1 MKVGIYPGSFD
12 PVTFGHLDIIERS
25 AKIVDELVVGVLN
38 NSAKNSLFSLEER
51 VSMIKEM
58 TAHIPNV
65 RVGCFEG
72 LLVDYM
78 KKINATIIIRGLR
91 AVTDFEYELQ
101 IAQANGV
108 QNPEIETVFL
118 TSSLNYSYLS
128 STIVKEFASYG
139 GDISKFVPEQ
149 FIDRIVRQ
157 YEDEKKKNPKEYH
170 YAYEEL
176 KMATVKMKSGVSEI
190 NAINQY
196 GERCGLHNYI
206 KLANIIEQNIRRG
219 TGELSFALENE
230 LNRALVERKNTAL
243 KRGSEISTKLLGP
256 MTVMLIVALVILMVP
271 ALMSINM

>member
-78 KKINATIIIRGLR
+78 REIDASIIVRGLR

-101 IAQANGV
+101 IAQTNHIE
-108 QNPEIETVFL
+108 NTDIETIFL
-118 TSSLNYSYLS
+118 TTNLQYSYLS

-149 FIDRIVRQ
+149 FVDRI
-157 YEDEKKKNPKEYH
+157 YEKYNIKK
-170 YAYEEL
+170 
-176 KMATVKMKSGVSEI
+176 
-190 NAINQY
+190 
-196 GERCGLHNYI
+196 
-206 KLANIIEQNIRRG
+206 
-219 TGELSFALENE
+219 
-230 LNRALVERKNTAL
+230 
-243 KRGSEISTKLLGP
+243 
-256 MTVMLIVALVILMVP
+256 
-271 ALMSINM
+271 